1 VFFSHPALIALAIT
15 LLVLPGVALFS
26 GGNLSPGVREDRSNR
41 WVIATFGLIG
51 LLAAYLPPTERG
63 SGRST
68 EMISAGLASSSSL
81 LAPRR
86 RSGQSLCSAAGLAGW
101 PPFNAAIRWS
111 PVGSPV
117 SSPIPVIWG
126 CWSTRWAGRSPF
138 VQRSECCSRRCLF
151 RRFSRAY
158 GRKRDCCVPTNNASS
173 AEFAIDMFL

>member
-86 RSGQSLCSAAGLAGW
+86 RSGQSLCSA
-101 PPFNAAIRWS
+101 
-111 PVGSPV
+111 
-117 SSPIPVIWG
+117 
-126 CWSTRWAGRSPF
+126 
-138 VQRSECCSRRCLF
+138 
-151 RRFSRAY
+151 RRFSGLAAIQRGHTLVTSGVSGVIPHPSYLGLLVNSVGWALAFRSEVGVLLTALLVPPLLARIRAEERLLRTY
-158 GRKRDCCVPTNNASS
+158 
-173 AEFAIDMFL
+173 E